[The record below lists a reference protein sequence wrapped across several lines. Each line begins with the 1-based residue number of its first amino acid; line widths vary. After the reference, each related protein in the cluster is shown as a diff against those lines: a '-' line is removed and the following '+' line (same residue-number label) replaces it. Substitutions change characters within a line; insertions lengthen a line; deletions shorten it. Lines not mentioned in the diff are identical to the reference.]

1 MRNRVVVPA
10 ATHLHEAWL
19 DLESGRLAHAHA
31 RATLALDAAGGVTRT
46 YVGSPALAGAVR
58 QRPRATAP
66 HTPPEPDSGAIS
78 DALVTLATVALRC
91 GRPDVATPMLC
102 EAMWRSPDKVL
113 AHVRHKE
120 ATQAPPVHMPHGRFL
135 VIKALGE
142 GFFAEVFQVLAGL
155 LLAQSTNRTPV
166 IDWGEG
172 FLFARDEEAALR
184 SRVEAG
190 ASFTDLFEPIPGVAS
205 LEELTEELD
214 GPRQVV
220 DAGVAG
226 PGGDAGVAA
235 TRGEAG
241 PDGSGRAGI
250 AEVWPPR
257 WDASRG
263 GRSLASA
270 RDPRARA
277 PVHEAWIGAYA
288 ARPERTLVL
297 DFPIGVGEALAWLPA
312 SHPLHGA
319 GLWDALTQLRRAFLV
334 PRAELEAEADAF
346 VAREFGGEPFIAA
359 HVRLGDM
366 WRMHP
371 RLSDDVASMPL
382 VLASLRDACARS
394 RVGLSGHGGAVAD
407 EVEGKDAANAGGV
420 RDVRSADGA
429 RQPRIF
435 LMTDS
440 ERARELFVARYKD
453 DVACQDCTRTRTREA
468 LHRMRWPA
476 RARLAREVLLDVLI
490 ASRAH
495 SFAGTACSH
504 VTGATAW
511 WRRWEP
517 GHLALIGP
525 NVQATRVPA
534 WFGIT
539 GRGAGVAQSSTDE
552 PNGQPIGEPVGER
565 MGDGASER
573 GHASRPAHGAQVLSA
588 TSAAS
593 AASATLAKSGTGDSI
608 EPPVVQVVARG
619 QGAKPVG

>member
-1 MRNRVVVPA
+1 MRTRVVVPA
-10 ATHLHEAWL
+10 ASHLHEAWL

-46 YVGSPALAGAVR
+46 YVGSPVLAGAAR

-66 HTPPEPDSGAIS
+66 RPSEPDSAAIT

-172 FLFARDEEAALR
+172 FLFARDEEAAMR

-214 GPRQVV
+214 GPRPAMEGQ
-220 DAGVAG
+220 G
-226 PGGDAGVAA
+226 PMPRGDAVVGASRVD
-235 TRGEAG
+235 
-241 PDGSGRAGI
+241 DGSGGPSGSAVGGI

-288 ARPERTLVL
+288 ARPERTIVL

-312 SHPLHGA
+312 SHPLHGS

-366 WRMHP
+366 WRSHP

-382 VLASLRDACARS
+382 VLAALRDACARS
-394 RVGLSGHGGAVAD
+394 RVGLSGRGGGVAG
-407 EVEGKDAANAGGV
+407 EFEGKDGASAAVSQDA
-420 RDVRSADGA
+420 SAADGA

-440 ERARELFVARYKD
+440 ERARELFAARYKD
-453 DVACQDCTRTRTREA
+453 DLACQDCTRTRTREA

-534 WFGIT
+534 WFGI
-539 GRGAGVAQSSTDE
+539 AGQDAAGGTEPKDE
-552 PNGQPIGEPVGER
+552 RLGEPIGESVGDR
-565 MGDGASER
+565 TGER
-573 GHASRPAHGAQVLSA
+573 GHASRPARAAQALAATPPSAGAGEAV
-588 TSAAS
+588 
-593 AASATLAKSGTGDSI
+593 
-608 EPPVVQVVARG
+608 EPPVVEVVARG
-619 QGAKPVG
+619 QEAKTVR